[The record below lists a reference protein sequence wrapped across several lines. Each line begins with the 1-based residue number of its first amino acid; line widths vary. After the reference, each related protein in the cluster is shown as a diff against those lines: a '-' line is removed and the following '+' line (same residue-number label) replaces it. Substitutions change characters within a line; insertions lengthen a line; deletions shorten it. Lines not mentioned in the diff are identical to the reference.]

1 MPPALR
7 SVMSVMVGF
16 LALNIV
22 LSLESSLVRLVFA
35 GKAETSGYLIA
46 NIAVRLVAA
55 MVGGFV
61 AGIIAPYK
69 PILHAGV
76 IAAILFAFSV
86 NAFFKLQGGPQ
97 PVWYLLTLTLAT
109 PAAVIVGAA
118 LDFEELR
125 RQK

>member
-1 MPPALR
+1 
-7 SVMSVMVGF
+7 MSVMVGF

-22 LSLESSLVRLVFA
+22 LSLESSLVRLVSA
-35 GKAETSGYLIA
+35 GKSETSGYLIA
-46 NIAVRLVAA
+46 NIALRLIAA
-55 MVGGFV
+55 IVGGFV
-61 AGIIAPYK
+61 AGMIAPSK

-76 IAAILFAFSV
+76 VAAILFGFSV

-97 PVWYLLTLTLAT
+97 PVWYLLTLTIAT

-118 LDFEELR
+118 LDFPELR

>member
-22 LSLESSLVRLVFA
+22 RSLESNLLQLVFA

-46 NIAVRLVAA
+46 SIAVLLVAA

-61 AGIIAPYK
+61 AAIIAPYK

-76 IAAILFAFSV
+76 VAAILFGFSV
-86 NAFFKLQGGPQ
+86 NAFFKLQNGPQ
-97 PVWYLLTLTLAT
+97 PVWYLLTLTIAT

-118 LDFEELR
+118 MDFPELR

>member
-1 MPPALR
+1 
-7 SVMSVMVGF
+7 MSVMVGF

-22 LSLESSLVRLVFA
+22 RSLESNLVRLVFA
-35 GKAETSGYLIA
+35 GKAESSGYLIA
-46 NIAVRLVAA
+46 NIAVGLIAA
-55 MVGGFV
+55 IVGGFV

-76 IAAILFAFSV
+76 IAAILFGFSV

-97 PVWYLLTLTLAT
+97 PVWYLLTLTIAT

-118 LDFEELR
+118 LDFKELG

>member
-1 MPPALR
+1 
-7 SVMSVMVGF
+7 MSVMVGF

-35 GKAETSGYLIA
+35 GKAETSGYLVA
-46 NIAVRLVAA
+46 SIAVRLIAA
-55 MVGGFV
+55 MVGGLV
-61 AGIIAPYK
+61 AVILAPYK

-76 IAAILFAFSV
+76 IAAILFGFSV

-97 PVWYLLTLTLAT
+97 PVWYLLTLTIAT
-109 PAAVIVGAA
+109 PAAVIVGAV
-118 LDFEELR
+118 LDFPELR